1 MSLSTQSPLH
11 LRVSEE
17 PGEGESPP
25 YHLATEQCSQKDQLL
40 TACSG
45 PRMQEMEQGMLGD
58 QGHGRHGTQPQSRE
72 QQMQK
77 LKSPEAC
84 CEVERPEQGG
94 AQVPQRGS

>member
-1 MSLSTQSPLH
+1 MSLSTLH
-11 LRVSEE
+11 LRVSEG
-17 PGEGESPP
+17 PREGESPP
-25 YHLATEQCSQKDQLL
+25 YHLATEQCSQERSASHCMQWP
-40 TACSG
+40 G
-45 PRMQEMEQGMLGD
+45 MQEMEQGMLED

-84 CEVERPEQGG
+84 CEMERPEQGR